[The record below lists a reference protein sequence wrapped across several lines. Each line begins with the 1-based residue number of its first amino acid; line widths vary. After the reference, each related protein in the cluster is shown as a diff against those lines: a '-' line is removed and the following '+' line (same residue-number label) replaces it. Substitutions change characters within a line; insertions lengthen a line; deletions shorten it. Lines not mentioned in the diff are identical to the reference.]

1 MLKNFCRFI
10 NRHCCTLYLQIR
22 KKKYNLLHSEPNN
35 KELVIISMTSW
46 KKRIGNVAAV
56 IDSIIKNTV
65 KPDKIVLNLSLLEF
79 PNKEQDLPR
88 NLQSYINNHTIEIIW
103 SERNDKA
110 FKKFIPTMGKYP
122 DAAIICIDDDFIY
135 PKDLIETF
143 INKHKEFP
151 NNPLSGNDITIFGAK
166 AHCGCASLIKKRY
179 FGYYIDD
186 LLDDNIIDIGTSDI
200 FFTICAVLNCSE
212 YLYVGKSFFY
222 NMQENTPT
230 EALSSDWKVDKLA
243 LMHQYIANKALS
255 LYHINLDYL
264 DNVIFTNPFK
274 VND

>member
-79 PNKEQDLPR
+79 PNKEQDLPG
-88 NLQSYINNHTIEIIW
+88 NLQSYINNNTIEIIW

-110 FKKFIPTMGKYP
+110 FKKFIPTMNKYP
-122 DAAIICIDDDFIY
+122 NAAIICIDDDFIY

-151 NNPLSGNDITIFGAK
+151 NNPLSGNRELVFGTK
-166 AHCGCASLIKKRY
+166 AHCGCASLIKRKF
-179 FGYYIDD
+179 FGYYLNELIDE
-186 LLDDNIIDIGTSDI
+186 NVINIGTSDV
-200 FFTICAVLNCSE
+200 FYSICAVMNLSE
-212 YLYVGKSFFY
+212 YKYVGKDYFI
-222 NMQENTPT
+222 NMKPNNQAY
-230 EALSSDWKVDKLA
+230 ALSSGWSVDKIA
-243 LMHQYIANKALS
+243 LMHNYLTKKVHNT
-255 LYHINLDYL
+255 YHLNIEYL
-264 DNVIFTNPFK
+264 NNIIFVNPLK
-274 VND
+274 